1 MLNCCYYSSNVFL
14 YILGMN
20 VVVWL
25 PMMLAKGQNNGAG
38 AHTHIHKLLNRIKN
52 SSVYSCLSLTG
63 LKSIDLLLG
72 LLIHI
77 GTYHL
82 SLSVLSLEKRDPNSF
97 TLD

>member
-1 MLNCCYYSSNVFL
+1 
-14 YILGMN
+14 MN

-77 GTYHL
+77 HTIT
-82 SLSVLSLEKRDPNSF
+82 SLSVCAEFRKKRP
-97 TLD
+97 

>member
-25 PMMLAKGQNNGAG
+25 PMMLAKGQNNGART
-38 AHTHIHKLLNRIKN
+38 HTHKLLKRIKN

-77 GTYHL
+77 HITSL
-82 SLSVLSLEKRDPNSF
+82 SLCAEFRKKRP
-97 TLD
+97 

>member
-1 MLNCCYYSSNVFL
+1 
-14 YILGMN
+14 MN

-82 SLSVLSLEKRDPNSF
+82 SLSLSVLSLEKRDPNSF